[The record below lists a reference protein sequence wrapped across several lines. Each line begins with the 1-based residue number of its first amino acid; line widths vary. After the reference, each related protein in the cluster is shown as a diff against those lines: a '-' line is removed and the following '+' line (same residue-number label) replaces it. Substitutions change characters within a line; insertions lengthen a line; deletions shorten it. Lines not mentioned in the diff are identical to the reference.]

1 MAQVAGQTGSPPH
14 EITLVYRPVGQSH
27 VFTATGPKMKGFH
40 ISSPDLRVA
49 FDLAP
54 VALGKHVA
62 LIYGVPARYEI
73 EHPFADFE
81 AHLRESIPGNRI
93 RAVIAGAEAVRAAC

>member
-1 MAQVAGQTGSPPH
+1 M
-14 EITLVYRPVGQSH
+14 
-27 VFTATGPKMKGFH
+27 
-40 ISSPDLRVA
+40 A

-73 EHPFADFE
+73 EHSFADFE
-81 AHLRESIPGNRI
+81 AHLGESIPGNRI
-93 RAVIAGAEAVRAAC
+93 RAVIADKAAARVAC